1 MQTTRNKSAASEIE
15 GFGLIDLFEAGASG
29 YQTCRIPVLLRT
41 PSGALIAT
49 CEARKHWGDWA
60 DIDILIRRS
69 EDGGKTW
76 SPASVLADG
85 GVLPASNS
93 NLLLDA
99 QGRVHFVYFVNYQHA
114 FHCVS
119 TDNGKTFGTP
129 VAITDVLHE
138 FQRDYLWNVAAAGP
152 GHGLLMRS
160 GRMIL
165 PVWLSNG
172 GKRHRP
178 SIVTSIFSDDNG
190 RTWQRGEMVPP
201 LLANMSET
209 AAVELENGAVL
220 FNIRSEDRSHRRAV
234 SVSPDG
240 ARGWSRPALDPTL
253 KEPVCMGN
261 ILRLNFASDGNPGR
275 IIFCNPD
282 SDIHTGS
289 VGESWDNNKDRV
301 NLTLRLSR
309 DDGKTWSSSLVIDP
323 GISGYCDLAFDG
335 DDAVYVLYERD
346 GVDGSMWVNRY
357 ISLATISLRALET
370 GDCGQAV

>member
-1 MQTTRNKSAASEIE
+1 MKNKPATSDIR
-15 GFGLIDLFEAGASG
+15 GFERIDLFEAGADG
-29 YQTCRIPVLLRT
+29 YQTCRIPVLVRT
-41 PSGALIAT
+41 PSGALLAT
-49 CEARKHWGDWA
+49 CEARRHWGDWS
-60 DIDILIRRS
+60 DIDILVRRS
-69 EDGGKTW
+69 VDNGKSWT
-76 SPASVLADG
+76 SASVLADG

-93 NLLLDA
+93 NLLVDA
-99 QGRVHFVYFVNYQHA
+99 QGHLHFIYFINYQHA

-119 TDNGKTFGTP
+119 TDDGETFGPP
-129 VAITDVLHE
+129 VSITDVLEE

-152 GHGLLMRS
+152 GHGLLMRN

-172 GKRHRP
+172 GRRHRP
-178 SIVTSIFSDDNG
+178 SVVTSIFSDDNG
-190 RTWQRGEMVPP
+190 RTWHRGEIVPP

-209 AAVELENGAVL
+209 AAVELESGEVL
-220 FNIRSEDRSHRRAV
+220 FNIRSEDRSHRRAL

-240 ARGWSRPALDPTL
+240 SGKWSRPALDPVL

-261 ILRLNFASDGNPGR
+261 LLRLNFAGDRQPGR

-323 GISGYCDLAFDG
+323 GISGYCDLAFDR
-335 DDAVYVLYERD
+335 DDTIYVLYERE
-346 GVDGSMWVNRY
+346 GVDGSMWINRY
-357 ISLATISLRALET
+357 ISLANISLRALER
-370 GDCGQAV
+370 GDPGQSV